1 MWEKITQS
9 LFKKNSALLT
19 PIASILFVDDN
30 DLQRKLISRIL
41 TKRNYRVLLSENGE
55 QGLAIAKA
63 EKPDLILL
71 DIVLPGIN
79 GIEVC
84 KRLKNDPT
92 TSNIPVLFFTGSDT
106 PQNILDCYEFGAENY
121 LNKSISA
128 GALISQIEMTLKESE
143 LSAET

>member
-55 QGLAIAKA
+55 QGLAIAMA

-84 KRLKNDPT
+84 KRLKKDPST
-92 TSNIPVLFFTGSDT
+92 RNIPVLFFTGSDT